1 MSRANGFTVLRL
13 LCAFL
18 VLYTHSYVITKQ
30 GAEPLF
36 QLTHLIPFSALG
48 VDGFFAISGY
58 LVGGSLLRD
67 PRAFAFLRNRAL
79 RVYPALIVLVLLLV
93 FAVGPRMTVD
103 PAYWSSPVT
112 WKFLWVGTLYGYHEY
127 IAGLFAGNPV
137 HVVNGSLWTLPLE
150 FTCYLLLLTLSWCR
164 ALSARALIALI
175 ALLITLYVGEA
186 FQPLHFI
193 FQMELFQL
201 NRFGILF
208 FGGALLA
215 VLGDRVRYS
224 PPVALAI
231 FVVVGALLFLEPRW
245 QISIP
250 PYLLAMPYLLV
261 TVARSLKPFAWLN
274 RWDASY
280 GFYIYAFPV
289 QQVLEALNGPS
300 MGPRRLT
307 LYAAPIAL
315 ACGLASWLLIER
327 PALTFK
333 AGGKEAAPH

>member
-1 MSRANGFTVLRL
+1 LSRANGFTVLRL

-18 VLYTHSYVITKQ
+18 VLFTHSYVITKQ

-36 QLTHLIPFSALG
+36 AWTHLIPFSALG

-67 PRAFAFLRNRAL
+67 PRPLAFLRNRAL

-93 FAVGPRMTVD
+93 FVLGPLMTVD

-112 WKFLWVGTLYGYHEY
+112 WKFLWVATLYGYHEY
-127 IAGLFAGNPV
+127 IAGLFQANPV
-137 HVVNGSLWTLPLE
+137 HVVDGSLWTLPIE
-150 FTCYLLLLTLSWCR
+150 FTCYLALLTLSWSR
-164 ALSARALIALI
+164 ALSARTLVALIALMV
-175 ALLITLYVGEA
+175 TLYVGEG

-215 VLGDRVRYS
+215 VLGDRVPYH

-231 FVVVGALLFLEPRW
+231 AAMVAALLFLEPRW

-261 TVARSLKPFAWLN
+261 TLARSLKPFAWAN
-274 RWDASY
+274 RYDASY
-280 GFYIYAFPV
+280 GFYLYAFPI
-289 QQVLEALNGPS
+289 QQVLETLNGAS

-307 LYAAPIAL
+307 LYATPIAL

-327 PALTFK
+327 PALRFK
-333 AGGKEAAPH
+333 AGGKAAAPP

>member
-18 VLYTHSYVITKQ
+18 VLFTHSYVITRQ
-30 GAEPLF
+30 GEEPLMK
-36 QLTHLIPFSALG
+36 LTHLIPFSALG

-67 PRAFAFLRNRAL
+67 PRAFSFLRNRAL

-93 FAVGPRMTVD
+93 FAVGPLMTVD

-112 WKFLWVGTLYGYHEY
+112 WKFLWCATLYGYHEY
-127 IAGLFAGNPV
+127 IAGLFQPNPV
-137 HVVNGSLWTLPLE
+137 HVVDGSLWTLPIE
-150 FTCYLLLLTLSWCR
+150 FTCYLALLTLSWCR
-164 ALSARALIALI
+164 ALSARTLIALI
-175 ALLITLYVGEA
+175 ALMMTLYVGEG

-215 VLGDRVRYS
+215 VLGDRVPYNS
-224 PPVALAI
+224 WVALTVFAA
-231 FVVVGALLFLEPRW
+231 VAALLLFEPRW
-245 QISIP
+245 QYSIP

-261 TVARSLKPFAWLN
+261 TFARALKPFAWLN

-280 GFYIYAFPV
+280 GFYLYAFPV
-289 QQVLEALNGPS
+289 QQILETLNGAS

-307 LYAAPIAL
+307 LYATPIVL
-315 ACGLASWLLIER
+315 VLGLLSWLLVER
-327 PALTFK
+327 PALSFK
-333 AGGKEAAPH
+333 SGGKAAARH